1 MKKTDYQRI
10 EALLRY
16 LNLSARALSSEI
28 GLSSPQIFYDIKA
41 NKCGISK
48 ELALKIQEK
57 FFDINAAWLL
67 LGDGEMIKTQSTTGD
82 NNTQVAGNSNQINTI
97 SDKFIAL
104 LQKKDEQMDR
114 LLTLLEQKNK

>member
-67 LGDGEMIKTQSTTGD
+67 LGDGEMIKTQSTTGN
-82 NNTQVAGNSNQINTI
+82 NNTQVAGNLNKINTI